1 MAIVR
6 WIWRRFEDVEPT
18 DPSASRPWPR
28 RRGPVHRT
36 ATAVLPLVLTL
47 GTVTACADQP
57 EEPDEVSVT
66 IESGEELV
74 ADWNK
79 GETYDQQV
87 EELRLVNEVV
97 TKHFGEKVLPNVGSG
112 EWDLQKYLNQSGIPD
127 PSTRAEGAYF
137 FGINY
142 DFSDVK
148 ANQET
153 QEKALAVLDELGL
166 TPNGDLPTTY
176 DAERRPALYV
186 AGGEDEH
193 GRVFL
198 IEQRH
203 ADAGIKAI
211 FWTRHSDDPSMHE
224 AHEANW
230 DD

>member
-1 MAIVR
+1 MLSLA
-6 WIWRRFEDVEPT
+6 
-18 DPSASRPWPR
+18 
-28 RRGPVHRT
+28 
-36 ATAVLPLVLTL
+36 LTL
-47 GTVTACADQP
+47 GTVTACADQA
-57 EEPDEVSVT
+57 DEVSVT
-66 IESGEELV
+66 AESGEELV

-97 TKHFGEKVLPNVGSG
+97 TKHFGEKVLPSVGGG
-112 EWDLQKYLNQSGIPD
+112 EWDLGKYLNQSGIPD

-211 FWTRHSDDPSMHE
+211 FWTRHSDDQSMHE

-230 DD
+230 ND

>member
-1 MAIVR
+1 MLSD
-6 WIWRRFEDVEPT
+6 RRTRSAYRGAALISVATFVVGLTAGCSGDADSVDV
-18 DPSASRPWPR
+18 
-28 RRGPVHRT
+28 
-36 ATAVLPLVLTL
+36 
-47 GTVTACADQP
+47 
-57 EEPDEVSVT
+57 VSVQQ
-66 IESGEELV
+66 EGDEELV
-74 ADWNK
+74 VDWNE
-79 GETYDQQV
+79 GLTYDQQV
-87 EELRLVNEVV
+87 EEIKLVNEVM
-97 TKHFGEKVLPNVGSG
+97 TEHFGDDVLPSVGGG
-112 EWDLQKYLNQSGIPD
+112 EWDLDKYLNQSGIPD

-211 FWTRHSDDPSMHE
+211 FWTRHSDDHSMHE

-230 DD
+230 ND

>member
-1 MAIVR
+1 MHRVGSQNEHRGQGA
-6 WIWRRFEDVEPT
+6 RRV
-18 DPSASRPWPR
+18 AM
-28 RRGPVHRT
+28 HRT
-36 ATAVLPLVLTL
+36 ATTVLSLALTL
-47 GTVTACADQP
+47 STVTACADQA

-66 IESGEELV
+66 TESGEELV

-97 TKHFGEKVLPNVGSG
+97 TKHFGEKVLPSVGSG

-142 DFSDVK
+142 DFSGVK

-166 TPNGDLPTTY
+166 TPNGDLPTAY
-176 DAERRPALYV
+176 DAERRRPVYV

-198 IEQRH
+198 IRQSG
-203 ADAGIKAI
+203 DGAGIYAI
-211 FWTRHSDDPSMHE
+211 YWTRHSDHESMYE